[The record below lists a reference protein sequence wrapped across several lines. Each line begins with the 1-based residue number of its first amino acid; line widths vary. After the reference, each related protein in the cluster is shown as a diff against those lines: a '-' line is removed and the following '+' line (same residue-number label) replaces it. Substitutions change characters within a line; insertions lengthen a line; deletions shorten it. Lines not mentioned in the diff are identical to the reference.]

1 MARRVRLVKNSNDRS
16 RKLVADSA
24 ERSRQQSGLDFLQRQ
39 RPHNLWLVSPGRG
52 NDRPDSGKTQ
62 GKIIPREII
71 SYDRR
76 GSLVISLFAA
86 LWPVR
91 YAFRSPATERKNL
104 VSRFHEPLS
113 TDARSHELLI
123 TTSFSDM
130 ISGIL
135 IDNVIRVT
143 WPFRCLCRVYTRD
156 LSF

>member
-1 MARRVRLVKNSNDRS
+1 MAMARRVRLVKNSNDRS

-86 LWPVR
+86 LCPLR
-91 YAFRSPATERKNL
+91 LPFSSYREKEPGLSISRAFINRCSI
-104 VSRFHEPLS
+104 SRAFNN
-113 TDARSHELLI
+113 DELLGH
-123 TTSFSDM
+123 D
-130 ISGIL
+130 
-135 IDNVIRVT
+135 
-143 WPFRCLCRVYTRD
+143 
-156 LSF
+156 